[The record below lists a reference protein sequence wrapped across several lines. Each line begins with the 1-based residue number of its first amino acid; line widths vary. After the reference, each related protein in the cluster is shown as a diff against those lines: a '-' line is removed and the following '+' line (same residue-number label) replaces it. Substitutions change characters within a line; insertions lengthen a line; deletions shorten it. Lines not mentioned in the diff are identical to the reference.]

1 MYCTKCG
8 KQNKEN
14 ARFCAFCGA
23 PLKPDGN
30 AGNRNT
36 ARQDAA
42 QKGEEKKKNE
52 RSKKLLLITLSILII
67 FVAAAVTIMAFLL
80 PRQREKKYRVE
91 LSDGNRYLE
100 ELDYE
105 KAETSYLAAIAV
117 EPKEEEPYLRL
128 AEIYN
133 VQGEPEKAV
142 EILRQGVDATAGN
155 EVREK
160 YDLYTYVDRV
170 LVPELGQC
178 EEGEYT
184 SKYVRTSTYVGV
196 EPIHSQKGVLTSRIR
211 DFDNDGNEELMVLV
225 MTNNEQVNPYTDKNR
240 NVVYLRMYESVEG
253 EIVLKSEFMALYPVM
268 GSATLENSG
277 IFLQEYDGK
286 TYICGT
292 TYNLNY
298 MTADG
303 SSFNSFVFLYSGEKF
318 EKMAGTDATVGGSEF
333 RREEQN
339 AYEMADYLDTI
350 GLTNEAQQ
358 IRKSWMRRFDFS
370 DPSEEMILHITGDS
384 DGSADLDKFYDTMDP
399 EYLGTVIFHL
409 QTTWDNAPEESEKS
423 DSSEAEDTDNMSG
436 VNVTAE
442 VYQAEYGNILDQ
454 TLEEYI
460 EDMGEHLFYYF
471 YDIDKNGVKELMVQ
485 TGTCEADYM
494 YEIYTIKDDAAVY
507 LGEIGGGHSSFFA
520 DENGGTED
528 YIIQLYAQMGYE
540 EIRHISIQNKV
551 PVSEEVSSREVP
563 QGEDYYSN
571 EYPFEGTYITDKSL
585 LE

>member
-23 PLKPDGN
+23 PLRQDGN
-30 AGNRNT
+30 TGSSNP

-42 QKGEEKKKNE
+42 QKEEEKKKNG
-52 RSKKLLLITLSILII
+52 RWKKILLITFPILII
-67 FVAAAVTIMAFLL
+67 FVAAVVTIMAFIL
-80 PRQREKKYRVE
+80 PRQREKKYRAE
-91 LSDGNRYLE
+91 LADGNRYLE

-105 KAETSYLAAIAV
+105 KAEASYLAAIAV

-142 EILRQGVDATAGN
+142 EILRQGVDETAGN

-196 EPIHSQKGVLTSRIR
+196 ESIHSQKGVLTSRIR
-211 DFDNDGNEELMVLV
+211 DFDNDGDEELMVLV
-225 MTNNEQVNPYTDKNR
+225 MTNKEQENPDTEKNR
-240 NVVYLRMYESVEG
+240 NLVYLRMYESVEG
-253 EIVLKSEFMALYPVM
+253 EIILQDERLALYPVLGAADM
-268 GSATLENSG
+268 ENSG
-277 IFLQEYDGK
+277 IFVQEYDGNI
-286 TYICGT
+286 YICGT

-303 SSFNSFVFLYSGEKF
+303 SSFNSFVYLYSGEKF
-318 EKMAGTDATVGGSEF
+318 EKTAGTDAPVGGSEF
-333 RREEQN
+333 SQEEQK
-339 AYEMADYLDTI
+339 AYVMADYLDTI
-350 GLTNEAQQ
+350 GLANEAQQ
-358 IRKSWMRRFDFS
+358 IRKSWMRRFNFS

-384 DGSADLDKFYDTMDP
+384 DGSADLDKFYDTMNP
-399 EYLGTVIFHL
+399 EYLGTVIFRL
-409 QTTWDNAPEESEKS
+409 QTTWDDAPGESEKS
-423 DSSEAEDTDNMSG
+423 DSMEGESADNVQG

-442 VYQAEYGNILDQ
+442 VYQAEYGSILDQ
-454 TLEEYI
+454 TLEEYRD
-460 EDMGEHLFYYF
+460 DMGEYLLYYF
-471 YDIDKNGVKELMVQ
+471 YDIDKNGIMELMVQ

-494 YEIYTIKDDAAVY
+494 YDIYTIEDDAAVY

-540 EIRHISIQNKV
+540 QINYISIQNGV
-551 PVSEEVSSREVP
+551 PVSEEISSREVP

-571 EYPFEGTYITDKSL
+571 EYPLECTYIEDKSL
-585 LE
+585 LN

>member
-23 PLKPDGN
+23 PLRQDGN
-30 AGNRNT
+30 TGSSNP

-42 QKGEEKKKNE
+42 QKEEEKNGRWKKI
-52 RSKKLLLITLSILII
+52 LLITFPILII
-67 FVAAAVTIMAFLL
+67 FVAAVVTIMAFIL
-80 PRQREKKYRVE
+80 PRQREKKYRAE
-91 LSDGNRYLE
+91 LADGNRYLE

-105 KAETSYLAAIAV
+105 KAEASYLAAIAV

-142 EILRQGVDATAGN
+142 EILRQGVDETAGN

-196 EPIHSQKGVLTSRIR
+196 ESIHSQKGVLTSRIR
-211 DFDNDGNEELMVLV
+211 DFDNDGDEELMVLV
-225 MTNNEQVNPYTDKNR
+225 MTNKEQENPDTEKNR
-240 NVVYLRMYESVEG
+240 NLVYLRMYESVEG
-253 EIVLKSEFMALYPVM
+253 EIILQDERLALYPVLGAADM
-268 GSATLENSG
+268 ENSG
-277 IFLQEYDGK
+277 IFVQEYDGNI
-286 TYICGT
+286 YICGT

-303 SSFNSFVFLYSGEKF
+303 SSFNSFVYLYSGEKF
-318 EKMAGTDATVGGSEF
+318 EKTAGTDAPVGGSEF
-333 RREEQN
+333 SQEEQK
-339 AYEMADYLDTI
+339 AYVMADYLDTI
-350 GLTNEAQQ
+350 GLANEAQQ
-358 IRKSWMRRFDFS
+358 IRKSWMRRFNFS

-384 DGSADLDKFYDTMDP
+384 DGSADLDKFYDTMNP
-399 EYLGTVIFHL
+399 EYLGTVIFRL
-409 QTTWDNAPEESEKS
+409 QTTWDDAPGESEKS
-423 DSSEAEDTDNMSG
+423 DSMEGESADNVQG

-442 VYQAEYGNILDQ
+442 VYQAEYGSILDQ
-454 TLEEYI
+454 TLEEYRD
-460 EDMGEHLFYYF
+460 DMGEYLLYYF
-471 YDIDKNGVKELMVQ
+471 YDIDKNGIMELMVQ

-494 YEIYTIKDDAAVY
+494 YDIYTIEDDAAVY

-540 EIRHISIQNKV
+540 QINYISIQNGV
-551 PVSEEVSSREVP
+551 PVSEEISSREVP

-571 EYPFEGTYITDKSL
+571 EYPLECTYIEDKSL
-585 LE
+585 LN